1 MKHEEIEEAMFFVDP
16 DTNNVIRVDKGNA
29 AATPQERCVMVF
41 GPRITVEPSFVEL
54 LIAAPMMYQTLTHQY
69 KALQLLLNM
78 ADAQPQTP
86 ELSQLVTMITEMQNA
101 VLLAQQVAQFG
112 IEKVANSLDA
122 DKRSK

>member
-1 MKHEEIEEAMFFVDP
+1 MKHEEIEETMFFVDP

-29 AATPQERCVMVF
+29 AGTPPERCVMVF

-54 LIAAPMMYQTLTHQY
+54 LIAAPMMYQQLTHQY

-78 ADAQPQTP
+78 ADAQPLTP
-86 ELSQLVTMITEMQNA
+86 ELSQLVTMITEMQNG